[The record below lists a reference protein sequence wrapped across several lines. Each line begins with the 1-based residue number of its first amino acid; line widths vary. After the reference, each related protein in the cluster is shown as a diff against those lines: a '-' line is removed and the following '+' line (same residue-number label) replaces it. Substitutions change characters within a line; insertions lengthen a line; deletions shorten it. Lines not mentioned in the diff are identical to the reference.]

1 MRATEKLTDSESW
14 MMQLSNGTSFFYI
27 YKLQI
32 LVQDFNLVVE
42 LQCWSLFDLTHTMK
56 CVVFFM
62 LLFKLMNH
70 LWHMFGR
77 SFIQHLLGLWSI
89 IKNICFAPY
98 QSRWLCAFCYFSIL
112 FKHLLASITLHKRSK
127 KASILFLR
135 CTFTCS
141 YLEPPQQVP
150 NYIVFHFA
158 LTKFSLFVSVKF
170 END

>member
-1 MRATEKLTDSESW
+1 MLIA
-14 MMQLSNGTSFFYI
+14 
-27 YKLQI
+27 
-32 LVQDFNLVVE
+32 DFT
-42 LQCWSLFDLTHTMK
+42 QTMK

-89 IKNICFAPY
+89 IKNICFAPS

-127 KASILFLR
+127 KASISFLR

-150 NYIVFHFA
+150 TFIIFHFA
-158 LTKFSLFVSVKF
+158 LTKFSLFVSIKF
-170 END
+170 NND

>member
-1 MRATEKLTDSESW
+1 MVRATEKLTDSESW
-14 MMQLSNGTSFFYI
+14 MMQLFNGTSFFYI

-42 LQCWSLFDLTHTMK
+42 LQCWSLFDFTHTMK

-89 IKNICFAPY
+89 IKNICFAPS

-112 FKHLLASITLHKRSK
+112 FKHFWASITLHKRSK
-127 KASILFLR
+127 KASI
-135 CTFTCS
+135 
-141 YLEPPQQVP
+141 
-150 NYIVFHFA
+150 
-158 LTKFSLFVSVKF
+158 
-170 END
+170 